1 MVNERATH
9 IHHPLLTT
17 FHSPFVA
24 HNAYTTATMT
34 AASADVDSRS
44 LTVRLKE
51 AARELGFS
59 LAGAC
64 SAASPP
70 GMDRFREWLAR
81 GYAGEM
87 RYLEEREAAY
97 ADPNLVLPGVRSVLM
112 LAMDYRT
119 SEPHPTT
126 EGQGRIARYAWGTRD
141 YHDVLRARLHQL
153 ADLLRELVPGA
164 HARGVV
170 DTAPLLERQF
180 AQRAG
185 LGWLGKNTLL
195 LNKSQGSWF
204 FLAALLTD
212 VVLEYDEAHA
222 ADHCGTCTACLDAC
236 PTQAF
241 VAPYVLDARRC
252 ISYATIEQRTLPP
265 AEMRAGHGDWVFGC
279 DVCQEVCPWNHRAA
293 PTEEATFA
301 PQSDN
306 DPADLVALLELDE
319 AAFRRRFHG
328 TPLSRPGRTG
338 VLRSAAIALGN
349 RPCAEGRRALERALE
364 DDDPQIRAA
373 CAWALGRYGSD
384 AQRVLTNR
392 LQVEM
397 DSAVREEI
405 AAALRDSSNS
415 AAKNVLQL
423 D

>member
-1 MVNERATH
+1 MSA
-9 IHHPLLTT
+9 P
-17 FHSPFVA
+17 
-24 HNAYTTATMT
+24 
-34 AASADVDSRS
+34 SADVDARS
-44 LTVRLKE
+44 LTVRLKA

-70 GMDRFREWLAR
+70 GMERFREWLAR

-112 LAMDYRT
+112 LTLDYRT
-119 SEPHPTT
+119 SEPHPAT
-126 EGQGRIARYAWGTRD
+126 ERHGRIARYAWGPRD
-141 YHDVLRARLHQL
+141 YHDVIRERLHKL
-153 ADLLRELVPGA
+153 ADLVRELAPGA
-164 HARGVV
+164 RARGIV

-195 LNKSQGSWF
+195 LSKSHGSWF
-204 FLAALLTD
+204 FLAAVLTD
-212 VVLEYDEAHA
+212 AVLEYDEPHA

-252 ISYATIEQRTLPP
+252 ISYATIEQRTLPSS
-265 AEMRAGHGDWVFGC
+265 ETRAGHGDWVFGC
-279 DVCQEVCPWNHRAA
+279 DICQEVCPWNHRA
-293 PTEEATFA
+293 PDCEEPSFA
-301 PQSDN
+301 PQEEN
-306 DPADLVALLELDE
+306 NPADLAALLALDD
-319 AAFRRRFHG
+319 AAFRRRFKG

-349 RPCAEGRRALERALE
+349 RPCQAGERALVRAL
-364 DDDPQIRAA
+364 DDEDPQIRAA
-373 CAWALGRYGSD
+373 CAWALGRYGD
-384 AQRVLTNR
+384 EAQRALVDR
-392 LQVEM
+392 LKVET
-397 DSAVREEI
+397 DDVVRMEI
-405 AAALRDSSNS
+405 EGALRADPNS
-415 AAKNVLQL
+415 VGGESFRR
-423 D
+423 